1 MTKTIKIPAFPTR
14 QNIIDHINTVI
25 RPEPGQMRALQP
37 LLLEAGRSI
46 LADSPADPLDNLVNA
61 MIHDGATPTV
71 KDFADATLAAEQH
84 ATAMR
89 AVARLDDA
97 RLRINMTINNY
108 PTSEQNG
115 LILEYLSTVL
125 DQIVATARALPD
137 NAPTTADEA
146 IVYGTQGV
154 ELLNTMRQLVAT
166 YTEVRTQQ
174 RKASQIPHNDYN
186 ASGHFKDAT
195 NSETHWLQARLANAE
210 KHRVQFDRQHLPGLA
225 DARTYFEGA
234 PSTPWSPIRAGA
246 YPSNAKNTEDQAR
259 FILWVARNTEPWV
272 PSDSDLAE
280 QHLANSELVRLST
293 WIQPESR
300 RHVSDT
306 DVRDALA
313 SVRNQVS
320 VDA

>member
-1 MTKTIKIPAFPTR
+1 MTSMTKIPAFPTR
-14 QNIIDHINTVI
+14 QDIIDHINNVI
-25 RPEPGQMRALQP
+25 RPEPGQMRAVQP

-46 LADSPADPLDNLVNA
+46 LADSPVDPLDSLVNA
-61 MIHDGATPTV
+61 TIHDGANPTA
-71 KDFADATLAAEQH
+71 KDFADAALDAERY

-97 RLRINMTINNY
+97 RLRVNMTINNY

-137 NAPTTADEA
+137 NAPVTADEA
-146 IVYGTQGV
+146 IAYGDRGV
-154 ELLNTMRQLVAT
+154 ELLNTVRQVVAA

-174 RKASQIPHNDYN
+174 RKASQIPHDDFN

-195 NSETHWLQARLANAE
+195 NSETHWLQERRAKAD
-210 KHRVQFDRQHLPGLA
+210 KHRVQFDRQHLPGLRE
-225 DARTYFEGA
+225 ARAYFEGA
-234 PSTPWSPIRAGA
+234 PSTPWTPIRGGA
-246 YPSNAKNTEDQAR
+246 YPSNVKTAEDQAR
-259 FILWVARNTEPWV
+259 FILWAARNTEPWV

-280 QHLANSELVRLST
+280 QHLANSELMRLRT

-300 RHVSDT
+300 SRVF
-306 DVRDALA
+306 DADIAQALD
-313 SVRNQVS
+313 SVRNQSATV
-320 VDA
+320 V